1 MLNSIGVLF
10 ESIEQKE
17 FFFFFLNFPLI
28 QDMTSFSDNR
38 FGKVSP

>member
-17 FFFFFLNFPLI
+17 FFFFFFLI
-28 QDMTSFSDNR
+28 LKFKRKLLLYT
-38 FGKVSP
+38 

>member
-17 FFFFFLNFPLI
+17 FFFFFFE
-28 QDMTSFSDNR
+28 FSTYKGHELHQR
-38 FGKVSP
+38 